1 MAITRSADAVWR
13 GGGKDGSGSLSTASG
28 ALSQV
33 PYSLGKRFGDEPGTN
48 PEELIGAAHAGC
60 FAMALAVQLA
70 GAGHKPEELRTRA
83 DVRIE
88 QQEGGGWRIK
98 AVTLNLEGRVPG
110 ISADEFQ
117 RIAEAAKNGCP
128 VSNVLKGADITLN
141 ARLA

>member
-70 GAGHKPEELRTRA
+70 GAGHAPEELRAHA

-88 QQEGGGWRIK
+88 QQDGGWRITAIK
-98 AVTLNLEGRVPG
+98 LSLEGRVPG
-110 ISADEFQ
+110 ISQDEFL
-117 RIAEAAKNGCP
+117 RLAEAAKNGCP
-128 VSNVLKGADITLN
+128 VSNALKPDISLD
-141 ARLA
+141 AKLA